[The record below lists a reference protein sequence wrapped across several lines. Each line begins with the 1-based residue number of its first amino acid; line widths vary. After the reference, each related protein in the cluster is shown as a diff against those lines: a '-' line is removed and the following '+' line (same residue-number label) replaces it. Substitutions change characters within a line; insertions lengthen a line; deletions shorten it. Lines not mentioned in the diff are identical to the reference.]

1 MIITPCMK
9 KIIPALLALL
19 VLTCCTNDDAPKK
32 KAGSVKKTG
41 KKNEQAKKSNVKLD
55 LFRMPAF
62 IDGCAELL
70 TYDTC
75 KAKDK
80 YIFATDYGDN
90 TIIKIKGKE
99 IRLTRD
105 TAGLTAITGKDF
117 VHIFRGSGYKVTLKL
132 KMVKQYDE
140 GAAYKGTLQLTG
152 NKTDATFKVK
162 GTGGC

>member
-1 MIITPCMK
+1 MK

-41 KKNEQAKKSNVKLD
+41 TKNDQAKKINLKLD
-55 LFRMPAF
+55 LFPTPAF
-62 IDGCAELL
+62 IDGCAELF

-75 KAKDK
+75 KAKNK

-99 IRLTRD
+99 IRLKRD
-105 TAGLTAITGKDF
+105 TGGSEEARGKDF
-117 VHIFRGSGYKVTLKL
+117 INVFRGSGYKVTLKL
-132 KMVKQYDE
+132 KMVKQFDE
-140 GAAYKGTLQLTG
+140 GAEYKGTLQLTG
-152 NKTDATFKVK
+152 NKADATFKIR